1 MTLNDIKILR
11 KVVRRLVNAEVAYSW
26 RGNETDAETRSEIA
40 REFRLARRQYTK
52 IINETVKNE
61 VRHESAEAA

>member
-11 KVVRRLVNAEVAYSW
+11 KVVRRLVNAEVAYAN
-26 RGNETDAETRSEIA
+26 RGIEQEAFSRQATI

-52 IINETVKNE
+52 IINEMVKNE
-61 VRHESAEAA
+61 VRHEST

>member
-11 KVVRRLVNAEVAYSW
+11 KVVRRLVNAEIAYSW
-26 RGNETDAETRSEIA
+26 RGCETDAETRSVIV

-52 IINETVKNE
+52 IINEI
-61 VRHESAEAA
+61 RRQSAEAA